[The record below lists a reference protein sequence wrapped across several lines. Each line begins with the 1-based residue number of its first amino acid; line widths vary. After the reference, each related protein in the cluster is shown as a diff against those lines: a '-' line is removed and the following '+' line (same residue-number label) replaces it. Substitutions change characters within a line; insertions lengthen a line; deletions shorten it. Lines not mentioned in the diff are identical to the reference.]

1 MGKSRL
7 GKERGGYSQPSG
19 EEGSRR
25 CLLSPRTGQG
35 PIHKSVSGWSSSW
48 PCPPS
53 VSSVVSEIPDSLE
66 RPAASCMMA
75 CPGSADPHLPVD
87 TRYIY
92 QFSTNTS
99 TGLQGDPVKGS
110 GLGLQGLVLI
120 DVLGPCQMALWLQ
133 EFQVTSILGSE
144 VAVLKDSENLSAALG
159 RHPLRFVLQAGRV
172 ARLCPRRAE
181 PRWALNVKR
190 AVLSLLQGLPDARG
204 PQTLEEV
211 DVVGRCPTRYQPQ
224 GARLRKTKD
233 LARCSLRR
241 VRTSLRSQALPREE
255 AGPASGLI
263 CLQSFQA
270 GVLREASCT
279 ELDTVGPLSEKASAV
294 QMRTLNSLTLLREMS
309 LEPAVTVLPISDPDD
324 GDVTPSSLLY
334 EWEETPSQATVV
346 MVAASVRKLCLSQT
360 TSFEAAELFSTLV
373 SELQG
378 LSPDELRA
386 LWRQSSFKCRD
397 NWQPLVDALPSCGS
411 EPCVGL
417 MKDLI
422 VSGEVEADEM
432 EAWLWSLAFVP
443 QPTDAMVHTL
453 LPLLQTSGTSPSAF
467 LGVSALTHNLC
478 ASLDGPCGHLPG
490 VSSLVKMLGEALGAN
505 CTFREPSDPEQLQLV
520 LKAIGNAGLA
530 ATALTP
536 TLSTYAS
543 QRDCPPEVRLG
554 AIQAFRRVPC
564 SADRAALSHL
574 YQNPEEDAEIR
585 INAYLA
591 LMRCPGEAVFAQVRR
606 TQAAE
611 RSTQVGSF
619 VWSHLTQLLET
630 GDPLKRALQ
639 EALPEDILSR
649 EFQPEAWKHS
659 SYADVTFRSVSGSL
673 GANVERTIL
682 FSPASFLPRSATTN
696 LTIHALGHAFNLLE
710 LGLRL
715 ENAEKIVHRLFG
727 SQSFWGQEEETEP
740 QPEKSPEPEPE
751 PTPWGPHPDCP
762 GERSRKLRDIQQKVT
777 RRRTERR
784 ALRCQL
790 SVKVFGHELSF
801 VDCGAMASRVNR
813 PSLNVAELAV
823 KLLKGQ
829 EVQVTRRLN
838 LALQEL
844 TFPTISGLP
853 ARLTL
858 HASAAVSLRVRGTAN
873 FQHPLDFSVNGYV
886 KPSALLWISAQ
897 MGTTGVLGRAGLQW
911 VTSVR
916 GAASLDGGI
925 HARKG
930 RDLKVHLNTPEE
942 AVELLSFSSK
952 LYLITGDGVRSLS
965 NAHSPS
971 EAQSCTDEKAS
982 QTWGW
987 QLCTEVT
994 WPAAGQ
1000 PYLLS
1005 VPVFAAVTLTK
1016 QDRGLR
1022 QYLLEA
1028 TYTFHPQKDS
1038 WLPQEAYVH
1047 LFMGTPKSEVPRDV
1061 GVDVRYSLPQGKF
1074 RLKLL
1079 HPRKK
1084 MQLDGK
1090 IETLQSTCVG
1100 HLELILDDRD
1110 VYYIKVMLGPLQG
1123 RSDLWPAAGGEAQQ
1137 FEAQLEGK
1145 LVTAGSP
1152 VVLLA
1157 NLSWQAGRKLAFSA
1171 SLSNM
1176 LSDQAHLSVRLEK
1189 KAEDRLQVVAVGGEL
1204 SVPSVVALH
1213 LEGLLRTHRGLWTSS
1228 LRIKYGL
1235 LGQARQ
1241 LAHECRTSQKLQTQS
1256 GSQATYELELDH
1268 ELHCTQNPALSHK
1281 VQVRHE
1287 EGMDSLHSQ
1296 LEVSY
1301 GVRWNESRGKRQLR
1315 ISQTFQN
1322 NSGPA
1327 LSNYFV
1333 EFVLQVPDRQVNY
1346 RVQLYH
1352 SSLRQ
1357 PHVES
1362 STHLKVQHNGQLP
1375 LVAGLQ
1381 WKDTSRATL
1390 WKWDGALNLDCPWL
1404 TVSVAHRLYW
1414 PHRPTFQAV
1423 LELTLGK
1430 AWTLKNL
1437 VMNVAYRN
1445 QGLGGEGRIHIYTRA
1460 TTYLRVSMVTTVAQS
1475 LFRSRSEIESAWTA
1489 AVQSEIH
1496 AENSQD
1502 LKILHCWLK
1511 GPVQE
1516 MNLTAAY
1523 RHTEQ
1528 PGPLLQPRKTH
1539 VSLMALVTS
1548 SRGQPQGLELESNL
1562 KEGTHDRNLYQ
1573 KQGTLLLRHAL
1584 PLPIPQSLLLQ
1595 ETFTADG
1602 HHQRCSLETRLVLN
1616 SQEET
1621 LQTIVMGY
1629 QAGHPYV
1636 CAGLTHPY
1644 DGKAIPRN
1652 VEGCAVAWN
1661 QHAAQNREVEAT
1673 LKVNQK
1679 VVLHLKGLH
1688 RDRSQRGEM
1697 WHSLALDA
1705 AHASQLRL
1713 PQALRLDGD
1722 ILFRWGPRGAFDG
1735 SLDTRATI
1743 NHNVTSQVSVQMN
1756 GSDSHLAFLF
1766 QLRHPHRPTFPP
1778 DLQVQGA
1785 ARRYRDHGLSG
1796 SLAVHTSSQ
1805 ELLLLEADT
1814 SQDAR
1819 RRSRGWD
1826 TTVLLHQ
1833 AVFSAPRA
1841 VHLQLSSKVAPAR
1854 VWLLYKVLVDQS
1866 TAQLFFK
1873 ASSEQRRGQLLTLQ
1887 SHAQHT
1893 VAGWTA
1899 VPRLLTVK
1907 GMLKN
1912 KETLREGTVRI
1923 TADSAVLGFV
1933 LRDKHE
1939 TAGNSTS
1946 IHTVTGILTQNSSQI
1961 LPREL
1966 WLRGRLQAQTGS
1978 LGGQAR
1984 LRADEASL
1992 ALGGVCAW
2000 GPGHGQLSGSLSH
2013 NIRTLSEAGLPS
2025 EAEMLLSHT
2034 HGASNLSASLAL
2046 RSAWGQ
2052 LDAALGLDGP
2062 APGAPG
2068 SRLHTSLAHSV
2079 PGLRRW
2085 GLPFSMDGQG
2095 HFQSMGPH
2103 VVAELMASVDGE
2115 QLRVVLE
2122 TRRQRGH
2129 HRLALGLHQGLSV
2142 LLGTVPTRLWVNCSG
2157 DASPTQLLGLCKGDF
2172 VGQPLENLAVLS
2184 LNGSLLIGACTARLE
2199 AQMTSGDTFAR
2210 THVHTACGHRR
2221 THLDASLQHT
2231 WPPLQALGVAPDNHI
2246 QVSLGGHNPPGA
2258 GLEVALGQCALTVR
2272 GDVGPEANITHTNWT
2287 LSLVNHCPL
2296 LEATGIP
2303 QALHAEGSLSW
2314 GPCEVILA
2322 TGLHSDRGD
2331 ALLQLARTCGPQTS
2345 VVGHLA
2351 HSLPLLGRLGLP
2363 PSSAISL
2370 AVRPRPAARSSLA
2383 LQLGPCRLRGMLEQ
2397 RGNQSAW
2404 TLATEPGCPL
2414 LEGLGL
2420 PAGTQL
2426 NGSLRATGGEAAVSG
2441 ALASPGQTASLT
2453 LVAAVHPSEATLR
2466 VKLSHTLPTLRA
2478 IPPEALLSVQL
2489 GWAAGHW
2496 LGLELQAGA
2505 CELQGGGELRLDHGL
2520 HWWVLAESSCEALQA
2535 LGVPGRVNS
2544 SGAVTVNSMAVDARV
2559 LVAMN
2564 HSSLRGLLTLKATET
2579 QREVA
2584 MLLVHSFPQPSPLGL
2599 PARVLL
2605 DLATESYGPGY
2616 RRTLRVQVDDKQ
2628 VSEELTFTRQPEHV
2642 SLSYTLWHNVPVL
2655 RTLWRADKLGL
2666 QASVDV
2672 PSNGSSFQHSGRLS
2686 AGPTSVNYS
2695 VSGRHRAGHLQLSG
2709 RSEHNSV
2716 TLLQAGLPGQARLS
2730 AKLQTHE
2737 TQTRASV
2744 ALHGGDG
2751 AVSMDVAAL
2760 VSWPANGSLELLV
2773 NASHAAPALR
2783 RLGLPSTT
2791 QLVFQKLWAEEQM
2804 LSSLRL
2810 TCDSQ
2815 ASLVLDVRGQSQEFR
2830 KELQLSGRHS
2840 LPALLG
2846 RWPRR
2851 ASVSAK
2857 LQYLEREAES
2867 TIFFEG
2873 EDHHFHVGTRL
2884 VTTKASVTNIIRL
2897 EQTFPQLRALPRQLV
2912 LQTLYKTARG
2922 THILHQT
2929 VLWDDQEAELNG
2941 SLLGPFP
2948 RPAGNLSIQAELT
2961 HPLPLSLSPPR
2972 HGSLRLSCEH
2982 SRHRHQDDLLVG
2994 WGGKDQVLA
3003 SSSLQLGK
3011 GKLAGRLALAHPFS
3025 LSLWRI
3031 EASGLAEGRGGRR
3044 SAEVQLAWDRGQP
3057 VTLHLAWTNRS
3068 SAFSTIWDG
3077 CLAASPGQLQE
3088 IWGLSALRA
3097 CGALTQTPAV
3107 FSEQLDL
3114 AWDRRRVQQN
3124 LTYERHWPSQPDRLH
3139 AQAVLEHV
3147 FTFPGSCA
3155 THSLQGQVE
3164 TDYAH
3169 WLRHSLHLGLCD
3181 LPRALL
3187 VSGEHTLGHS
3197 GLLLHS
3203 HCQLGLAPDPDHG
3216 LRLNLTIRDHSKPR
3230 APDFSGELQILSPKA
3245 QQLSLRGRLSTSASQ
3260 ASVRLEGILDH
3271 GDNKVRLSVSRAQSC
3286 LQATGAHEEGRRE
3299 ESVLLR
3305 ACAHGRTAEAEAL
3318 LLDGGRPVQPLGR
3331 LSLQAAPQVLRLA
3344 AHGCPGAL
3352 LGRVESRIAAIGAR
3366 GGAPLEREIRGLDA
3380 YVERFWHLVWPAG
3393 PPDSAVGPLLRLSH
3407 AGLGALA
3414 ASGRAVATAWGQS
3427 QARRALTH
3435 HVPLY
3440 LDRLQAGL
3448 EQLRKEL
3455 ERPLATLKD
3464 AYLEVTPR
3472 PLDEVWRKRL
3482 EGAMR
3487 LWQALAPRP
3496 IGAAV
3501 ELAARQMLSWAEA
3514 SLSQALRRLCR
3525 PVLALYRISARD
3537 CSVLVTLPLLPAGD
3551 EPLAMARVTS
3561 YVVEKL
3567 LRPLRELSRTNLLAE
3582 YYGLR
3587 RRWLESPH
3595 EYHAVVAG
3603 ARHVVTFDGQVWS
3616 LGVRCGRLLLA
3627 KDFARDT
3634 FSLTLSRAPSGL
3646 LSLSVELNRTTLVV
3660 YPSLQ
3665 TYRFHDSSRLTQS
3678 CPRVD
3683 PPPAKTSTDV
3693 PRVELSSEDGVSVTC
3708 DVRAGL
3714 CSLTLGLWLH
3724 GVSAGLLGTND
3735 NEAANERTLPDGTVA
3750 HSLEELALA
3759 WQVGGDCKAMEKTQ
3773 ECPGQSPT
3781 CWAFFQDPRSCLR
3794 NCFRVVDPVPF
3805 LSLCVQDACGP
3816 QELHLACNL
3825 AAAYVHLCARAF
3837 VPLDSP
3843 PQCGSSAWIFE
3854 GTSRRPVSHQQ
3865 GPNVV
3870 EYAPLKD

>member
-1 MGKSRL
+1 VLVPMGPL
-7 GKERGGYSQPSG
+7 GLVLLWALVAVTSG
-19 EEGSRR
+19 
-25 CLLSPRTGQG
+25 
-35 PIHKSVSGWSSSW
+35 K
-48 PCPPS
+48 
-53 VSSVVSEIPDSLE
+53 IPDSLE

-75 CPGSADPHLPVD
+75 CPGSADPHLPVG

-99 TGLQGDPVKGS
+99 TGLQGDPVEGS

-133 EFQVTSILGSE
+133 EFQVISILGSE

-172 ARLCPRRAE
+172 ARLCPCRAE
-181 PRWALNVKR
+181 LRWALNVKR

-211 DVVGRCPTRYQPQ
+211 DVLGRCPTTYQPQ

-255 AGPASGLI
+255 AGLASGLI

-279 ELDTVGPLSEKASAV
+279 ELDTVGPLSEKANAV

-309 LEPAVTVLPISDPDD
+309 LEPAVTDPDD

-346 MVAASVRKLCLSQT
+346 MVAASVRKLCLAQT

-478 ASLDGPCGHLPG
+478 ASLDGPCGRLPG
-490 VSSLVKMLGEALGAN
+490 VSSLVRMLGEALGAN

-536 TLSTYAS
+536 TLSTYTS

-591 LMRCPGEAVFAQVRR
+591 LMKCPGEAVFAQVRR

-639 EALPEDILSR
+639 EVLPEDILSR

-682 FSPASFLPRSATTN
+682 FSPASFLPRSAMTN

-751 PTPWGPHPDCP
+751 PTPWGAHPDCP
-762 GERSRKLRDIQQKVT
+762 GERSRKMRDIQQKVT
-777 RRRTERR
+777 RRHAERR

-801 VDCGAMASRVNR
+801 VDCGAMASHVNH
-813 PSLNVAELAV
+813 PSLNLAELAV

-838 LALQEL
+838 LAVQEL

-853 ARLTL
+853 ARLNL
-858 HASAAVSLRVRGTAN
+858 HASAAVSFRVRGTAN

-911 VTSVR
+911 VTSLR

-952 LYLITGDGVRSLS
+952 LYLVTGDGVRSLS
-965 NAHSPS
+965 NAHRAS

-1038 WLPQEAYVH
+1038 WLPQEASVH

-1110 VYYIKVMLGPLQG
+1110 VYYIKG
-1123 RSDLWPAAGGEAQQ
+1123 RSDLWPAARGEAQR

-1157 NLSWQAGRKLAFSA
+1157 NLSRQAGRMLAFSV
-1171 SLSNM
+1171 SLSNL

-1189 KAEDRLQVVAVGGEL
+1189 KAEDGLQVVAVGGEL
-1204 SVPSVVALH
+1204 SVPGVVALH
-1213 LEGLLRTHRGLWTSS
+1213 LEGLLRTQRGLWTSS

-1241 LAHECRTSQKLQTQS
+1241 LTHECRTSQKLRTQS

-1268 ELHCTQNPALSHK
+1268 ELHCTQTPALSHK

-1287 EGMDSLHSQ
+1287 EAMGSLHSQ
-1296 LEVSY
+1296 LEASY
-1301 GVRWNESRGKRQLR
+1301 GVRWNESGGKRQLR

-1333 EFVLQVPDRQVNY
+1333 EFVLQVPDRQVNC

-1362 STHLKVQHNGQLP
+1362 STHLKVQHHGQRP

-1381 WKDTSRATL
+1381 WKDTSRAAL
-1390 WKWDGALNLDCPWL
+1390 WKWEGALNLDCPWL

-1430 AWTLKNL
+1430 AWSLKNL

-1460 TTYLRVSMVTTVAQS
+1460 TTYLRVFMVTTVAQS

-1523 RHTEQ
+1523 RNTEQ
-1528 PGPLLQPRKTH
+1528 PQKTH
-1539 VSLMALVTS
+1539 VSLTALVTS
-1548 SRGQPQGLELESNL
+1548 SRGQPRGLELEGNL
-1562 KEGTHDRNLYQ
+1562 KEGTHDRSLYQ

-1621 LQTIVMGY
+1621 LQTIVLGY

-1644 DGKAIPRN
+1644 DGRAIPRN
-1652 VEGCAVAWN
+1652 VEGCAVAWS

-1679 VVLHLKGLH
+1679 VVLHVKGLH
-1688 RDRSQRGEM
+1688 RDRSRRGEM

-1713 PQALRLDGD
+1713 PQALHLDGD
-1722 ILFRWGPRGAFDG
+1722 ILFRRGPRGAFDG

-1796 SLAVHTSSQ
+1796 SLSVHTSGQ

-1841 VHLQLSSKVAPAR
+1841 VQLQLSSKVAPAR

-1866 TAQLFFK
+1866 SAQLFFK
-1873 ASSEQRRGQLLTLQ
+1873 ASAEQRGGQLLTLQ

-1907 GMLKN
+1907 GMLKH
-1912 KETLREGTVRI
+1912 KETLREGTVRV
-1923 TADSAVLGFV
+1923 TADSAVLGFL

-1946 IHTVTGILTQNSSQI
+1946 IHTVTGILTQNSSQV

-2013 NIRTLSEAGLPS
+2013 NISTLSEAGLPS
-2025 EAEMLLSHT
+2025 EAEVLLSHT

-2062 APGAPG
+2062 APGGPG
-2068 SRLHTSLAHSV
+2068 TRLHTSLAHTV

-2095 HFQSMGPH
+2095 HFQ
-2103 VVAELMASVDGE
+2103 
-2115 QLRVVLE
+2115 
-2122 TRRQRGH
+2122 
-2129 HRLALGLHQGLSV
+2129 
-2142 LLGTVPTRLWVNCSG
+2142 VNCSG
-2157 DASPTQLLGLCKGDF
+2157 DASSTQLSGPCKGDF
-2172 VGQPLENLAVLS
+2172 VGQPLE
-2184 LNGSLLIGACTARLE
+2184 
-2199 AQMTSGDTFAR
+2199 
-2210 THVHTACGHRR
+2210 
-2221 THLDASLQHT
+2221 
-2231 WPPLQALGVAPDNHI
+2231 
-2246 QVSLGGHNPPGA
+2246 
-2258 GLEVALGQCALTVR
+2258 
-2272 GDVGPEANITHTNWT
+2272 
-2287 LSLVNHCPL
+2287 
-2296 LEATGIP
+2296 
-2303 QALHAEGSLSW
+2303 
-2314 GPCEVILA
+2314 
-2322 TGLHSDRGD
+2322 
-2331 ALLQLARTCGPQTS
+2331 
-2345 VVGHLA
+2345 
-2351 HSLPLLGRLGLP
+2351 
-2363 PSSAISL
+2363 
-2370 AVRPRPAARSSLA
+2370 
-2383 LQLGPCRLRGMLEQ
+2383 
-2397 RGNQSAW
+2397 
-2404 TLATEPGCPL
+2404 
-2414 LEGLGL
+2414 
-2420 PAGTQL
+2420 
-2426 NGSLRATGGEAAVSG
+2426 
-2441 ALASPGQTASLT
+2441 
-2453 LVAAVHPSEATLR
+2453 
-2466 VKLSHTLPTLRA
+2466 
-2478 IPPEALLSVQL
+2478 
-2489 GWAAGHW
+2489 
-2496 LGLELQAGA
+2496 
-2505 CELQGGGELRLDHGL
+2505 
-2520 HWWVLAESSCEALQA
+2520 
-2535 LGVPGRVNS
+2535 
-2544 SGAVTVNSMAVDARV
+2544 
-2559 LVAMN
+2559 
-2564 HSSLRGLLTLKATET
+2564 
-2579 QREVA
+2579 
-2584 MLLVHSFPQPSPLGL
+2584 
-2599 PARVLL
+2599 
-2605 DLATESYGPGY
+2605 
-2616 RRTLRVQVDDKQ
+2616 
-2628 VSEELTFTRQPEHV
+2628 
-2642 SLSYTLWHNVPVL
+2642 
-2655 RTLWRADKLGL
+2655 
-2666 QASVDV
+2666 ASVDV
-2672 PSNGSSFQHSGRLS
+2672 PSSGSSFQHSGRLS

-2716 TLLQAGLPGQARLS
+2716 TLLQAGLPGQAHLS

-2737 TQTRASV
+2737 TQTWASV

-2751 AVSMDVAAL
+2751 AVSVDAAVL

-2773 NASHAAPALR
+2773 NASHAAPALW

-2804 LSSLRL
+2804 VSSLRL

-2815 ASLVLDVRGQSQEFR
+2815 ASLVLDVRGQSQEFG
-2830 KELQLSGRHS
+2830 LLPPQS
-2840 LPALLG
+2840 L
-2846 RWPRR
+2846 
-2851 ASVSAK
+2851 VSAK

-2897 EQTFPQLRALPRQLV
+2897 EQTFSQLRALPRQLV

-2929 VLWDDQEAELNG
+2929 VLWDDQEAELKG

-2948 RPAGNLSIQAELT
+2948 RPTGNFSVQAELT

-2972 HGSLRLSCEH
+2972 RGSLRLSCEH
-2982 SRHRHQDDLLVG
+2982 SRHRHRDDLVVG

-3057 VTLHLAWTNRS
+3057 VTLHLAWTNGS
-3068 SAFSTIWDG
+3068 SEFSTIWDG

-3088 IWGLSALRA
+3088 VWGLSALRA

-3107 FSEQLDL
+3107 FSERLDL

-3124 LTYERHWPSQPDRLH
+3124 LTYERHWPSQPGRLH
-3139 AQAVLEHV
+3139 AQAVLDHV
-3147 FTFPGSCA
+3147 FTFAGSCA
-3155 THSLQGQVE
+3155 THSLRGQVE

-3181 LPRALL
+3181 LPRALS

-3197 GLLLHS
+3197 GLLLRS

-3216 LRLNLTIRDHSKPR
+3216 LCLNLTIRDHSKPR

-3260 ASVRLEGILDH
+3260 ASIQLEGILDN
-3271 GDNKVRLSVSRAQSC
+3271 GDKKVRLSVSRAQSC

-3352 LGRVESRIAAIGAR
+3352 LGRVESRIAAIGAQV
-3366 GGAPLEREIRGLDA
+3366 GARLEREIRGLDA
-3380 YVERFWHLVWPAG
+3380 YVERFWHLVGPAG

-3407 AGLGALA
+3407 AGLGTVA
-3414 ASGRAVATAWGQS
+3414 ASGRAVAAAWGQS
-3427 QARRALTH
+3427 QARWALTH

-3440 LDRLQAGL
+3440 LDRLQTGL

-3472 PLDEVWRKRL
+3472 PLDEVWRERL
-3482 EGAMR
+3482 EGAVR

-3514 SLSQALRRLCR
+3514 SLSQALRRLWR
-3525 PVLALYRISARD
+3525 PVLALYHFSARD
-3537 CSVLVTLPLLPAGD
+3537 NSVLVTLPLLPAGD

-3567 LRPLRELSRTNLLAE
+3567 LWPLRELSRTNLLAE

-3627 KDFARDT
+3627 KDFARNT
-3634 FSLTLSRAPSGL
+3634 FSLTLNRAPSGL
-3646 LSLSVELNRTTLVV
+3646 LSLSVELNRTALVI

-3665 TYRFHDSSRLTQS
+3665 TYRLHDSSRPTQS
-3678 CPRVD
+3678 CPHVD
-3683 PPPAKTSTDV
+3683 PPPAKMRTDV
-3693 PRVELSSEDGVSVTC
+3693 PRIELSSEDGVSVAC
-3708 DVRAGL
+3708 DIRAGL

-3773 ECPGQSPT
+3773 ECPGRSPT
-3781 CWAFFQDPRSCLR
+3781 CWAFFQDPRSYLG

-3825 AAAYVHLCARAF
+3825 AVAYVHLCARAF
-3837 VPLDSP
+3837 VPLDPP
-3843 PQCGSSAWIFE
+3843 PQC
-3854 GTSRRPVSHQQ
+3854 V
-3865 GPNVV
+3865 
-3870 EYAPLKD
+3870 